1 MMGLW
6 LNVGCGTHRAPA
18 PWVNIDVVDQGDTRP
33 DVVVPAGTPLPYEA
47 GTVERV
53 YLGHV
58 LEHVP
63 WPNVAGFLAEI
74 RRVLDGEVLV
84 TGPDVYRTIQRW
96 RAGAEPWWLVESVLE
111 HAVDPETTDWPE
123 AHHHW
128 NCHEV
133 RVVEALERAGFA
145 EVTPV
150 SIFDQRD
157 WPVVNPSAW
166 QLAVRARC

>member
-1 MMGLW
+1 PWQPCHPPRRVPARVHRPLLRDPPPTSDGCRCAASRRRLVLPDRRRRDGRPMTGLW

-74 RRVLDGEVLV
+74 RRVLD
-84 TGPDVYRTIQRW
+84 
-96 RAGAEPWWLVESVLE
+96 
-111 HAVDPETTDWPE
+111 
-123 AHHHW
+123 
-128 NCHEV
+128 
-133 RVVEALERAGFA
+133 
-145 EVTPV
+145 
-150 SIFDQRD
+150 
-157 WPVVNPSAW
+157 
-166 QLAVRARC
+166 